1 MKEYG
6 RDLRVADHLRREL
19 ASIIRSEMRDPR
31 VGMLSVT
38 DVRVSRDLMN
48 AKIYVASFGVD
59 NKEERK
65 ALLAVL
71 NKASGFL
78 RSSIARDSTMRV
90 TPHFRFYYDELIE
103 EGAKLESLINKA
115 VESDRQIQGAVDQVS
130 EQQDPKK
137 QVPEEL

>member
-1 MKEYG
+1 
-6 RDLRVADHLRREL
+6 
-19 ASIIRSEMRDPR
+19 MRDPR

-65 ALLAVL
+65 ALLNVL

-78 RSSIARDSTMRV
+78 RSSIARDSSMRI
-90 TPHFRFYYDELIE
+90 TPHFSFYYDELIE

-115 VESDRQIQGAVDQVS
+115 VESDRKAGDVDDQDTAEQVS
-130 EQQDPKK
+130 E
-137 QVPEEL
+137 EI